1 MYCKEDP
8 HIPEFYRAL
17 TEATAKLKFRGEE
30 KKGLSAKAVAVVN
43 KKLAWIKVEDAESNK
58 ENVVEKPRGNSA
70 DRDLALILS
79 GNTVYWICEL
89 FVLTGTRRAGNLIE
103 LYIIWGGC
111 QDLFGS
117 PKVSPG
123 AAKEGGLLNR
133 IILLES
139 LIPKWDP
146 RKATPEAP
154 APEIED
160 TEELATFVGSTRI
173 RSLADGFRIFTK
185 DKAIPDIPEVVQGY
199 PMVPVVAGVTTAFVI
214 AGAVESGG
222 TADAKAGVG
231 ILLQRAPE
239 LGSAIRIPKD
249 LPQSVQSA
257 EILGALL
264 SVKQTPTEAPLRIV
278 SRKNNI
284 LRSMTKKLPAWE
296 DKGWIETPNA
306 EGLQALAAA
315 LRGRTAETKLAVV
328 TSSIEVEEA
337 HRLARTGTGK
347 QDTDQI
353 DLRIADHLQL
363 RGAKLST
370 LTQGSAYR
378 GIKALKE
385 RVHRK
390 ATDANVLNTQSAVK
404 ALFKK
409 APTEKLIWRSI
420 RNKDISRQ
428 IRNFMWKTLHGAHRI
443 GKFWEHIPEMGDRA
457 TCQHCGVTESMEHIL
472 TECDR
477 PGRAEIWALAEA
489 LWLKKYTTWPAVSF
503 GGLMGGALAAFQGD
517 NGKESPSTARLYR
530 ILMTESIW
538 VALMNERLEIDRN
551 LTNHMRFGKQHAL
564 PPSLVLE
571 TWKGTLFNEDKMP
584 PQWLREPEVLGDEAE
599 IDNGGKSPTVADCF
613 GSGPLHLRQSGG
625 G

>member
-1 MYCKEDP
+1 
-8 HIPEFYRAL
+8 
-17 TEATAKLKFRGEE
+17 
-30 KKGLSAKAVAVVN
+30 
-43 KKLAWIKVEDAESNK
+43 
-58 ENVVEKPRGNSA
+58 
-70 DRDLALILS
+70 
-79 GNTVYWICEL
+79 
-89 FVLTGTRRAGNLIE
+89 
-103 LYIIWGGC
+103 
-111 QDLFGS
+111 
-117 PKVSPG
+117 
-123 AAKEGGLLNR
+123 
-133 IILLES
+133 
-139 LIPKWDP
+139 
-146 RKATPEAP
+146 
-154 APEIED
+154 
-160 TEELATFVGSTRI
+160 
-173 RSLADGFRIFTK
+173 
-185 DKAIPDIPEVVQGY
+185 
-199 PMVPVVAGVTTAFVI
+199 MVPVVAGVTTAFVI

-264 SVKQTPTEAPLRIV
+264 SVKQTPTEAPLRIA

-337 HRLARTGTGK
+337 HRIARTGTGK

-370 LTQGSAYR
+370 LTQGLAYR

-390 ATDANVLNTQSAVK
+390 ATDENVLNTQSAVK

-503 GGLMGGALAAFQGD
+503 GGLMGAALAAFQGD

-530 ILMTESIW
+530 ILITESMYLIWKIRCEVVISSKTSTEIHNRW

-551 LTNHMRFGKQHAL
+551 LTNHMRFGKQHVL

-584 PQWLREPEVLGDEAE
+584 PQWLREPEVLVG
-599 IDNGGKSPTVADCF
+599 ILPIRSRRSPSPPV
-613 GSGPLHLRQSGG
+613 GRRGRNR
-625 G
+625 

>member
-1 MYCKEDP
+1 M
-8 HIPEFYRAL
+8 
-17 TEATAKLKFRGEE
+17 
-30 KKGLSAKAVAVVN
+30 
-43 KKLAWIKVEDAESNK
+43 
-58 ENVVEKPRGNSA
+58 
-70 DRDLALILS
+70 
-79 GNTVYWICEL
+79 
-89 FVLTGTRRAGNLIE
+89 
-103 LYIIWGGC
+103 IWGGC

-222 TADAKAGVG
+222 TSDAKAGVG

-264 SVKQTPTEAPLRIV
+264 SVKQTPTEAPLRVV

-337 HRLARTGTGK
+337 HRPARTGTGK

-370 LTQGSAYR
+370 LTQGLAYR

-390 ATDANVLNTQSAVK
+390 ATDENVLNTQSAVK

-409 APTEKLIWRSI
+409 VLRTQTTPVPPAQNEYSLPSLALQIVFSTIPVLRGHDYEPNQVWSGVGSI

-472 TECDR
+472 TECNR

-503 GGLMGGALAAFQGD
+503 GGLMGAALAAFQGD

-530 ILMTESIW
+530 ILMTESIYIKQWRGKTSTEIHNRW

-584 PQWLREPEVLGDEAE
+584 PQWLREPEVVGDEVE
-599 IDNGGKSPTVADCF
+599 IDNGGKSHTVADCF
-613 GSGPLHLRQSGG
+613 SGEVNRY
-625 G
+625 